1 MRANFAK
8 AAATGDEAPL
18 YFYSHLFLSH
28 PETRQL
34 FPVSMAHQRDR
45 LFAALGDVV
54 ARVDDLEALVPI
66 LQQLGRDHR
75 KFGTLAAH
83 YPAVGASLI
92 ATLEHFDDAW
102 TPELAKS
109 WSEAYDVVATVM
121 IDAAEA
127 AAEQPAWWE
136 ADVVGHERRTIDVA
150 VLQIRP
156 RARFDYAAGQ
166 SVSLETDVRPKL
178 WRYYSPAN
186 APRPGSAWGGGRRLR
201 RAPPPP
207 PGGGLPPPPPP
218 APGPGGLGGP
228 HAGAGGGGPVSS
240 ALVRRVGVGDV
251 LRLGPPVGHLVLHED
266 ADRDLLLVAGGLG
279 LAPLKALIDHVARKG
294 PARRVDLY
302 VGFRTEDPIYD
313 RADLQRPEQEH
324 PWLTVTFAV
333 PEEKIS
339 GLGHGDIGDVV
350 MRHGPWNSRQVCV
363 AGPAVMVEDTVA
375 RLVQSGVPTQ
385 RISSEV
391 FAPSR
396 PGPSVDGEVTE

>member
-1 MRANFAK
+1 MDIPAMRANFAK

-28 PETRQL
+28 PETRAL

-83 YPAVGASLI
+83 YPAVGASLL
-92 ATLEHFDDAW
+92 ATLEHFDDEW

-121 IDAAEA
+121 IEAAEA
-127 AAEQPAWWE
+127 AAELPAWWE
-136 ADVVGHERRTIDVA
+136 ADVVGYERRTIDVA
-150 VLQIRP
+150 VLQVRP
-156 RARFDYAAGQ
+156 RARYDYVAGQ
-166 SVSLETDVRPKL
+166 SVSLETDLRPKL

-186 APRPGSAWGGGRRLR
+186 APRPD
-201 RAPPPP
+201 
-207 PGGGLPPPPPP
+207 GLMEIHVK
-218 APGPGGLGGP
+218 ARD
-228 HAGAGGGGPVSS
+228 GGPVSS

-251 LRLGPPVGHLVLHED
+251 LRLGPPVGHLVLHD
-266 ADRDLLLVAGGLG
+266 DSDRDLLLVAGGLG
-279 LAPLKALIDHVARKG
+279 LAPLKALVDHVARKG

-302 VGFRTEDPIYD
+302 VGFRTEDQIYD
-313 RADLQRPEQEH
+313 RAALERLVQEH

-333 PEEKIS
+333 SEDKIS
-339 GLGHGDIGDVV
+339 GLEHGDVGDVV
-350 MRHGPWNSRQVCV
+350 MRHGPWNSRQICV

-375 RLVQSGVPTQ
+375 RLVQSGVPSQ

>member
-1 MRANFAK
+1 VDIPAMRANFAK

-83 YPAVGASLI
+83 YPAVGGSLL

-102 TPELAKS
+102 SPELAKD
-109 WSEAYDVVATVM
+109 WTEAYTLVAEVM
-121 IDAAEA
+121 IEAADAAQ
-127 AAEQPAWWE
+127 EQPAWWE

-150 VLQIRP
+150 VLQVRP
-156 RARFDYAAGQ
+156 RTRYDYTPGQ
-166 SVSLETDVRPKL
+166 SVSLETDLRPKL

-186 APRPGSAWGGGRRLR
+186 APRPD
-201 RAPPPP
+201 
-207 PGGGLPPPPPP
+207 GLLEIHVK
-218 APGPGGLGGP
+218 ARD
-228 HAGAGGGGPVSS
+228 GGPVSS

-251 LRLGPPVGHLVLHED
+251 LRLGPPLGHLALD
-266 ADRDLLLVAGGLG
+266 AGSDRDLLLVAGGMG
-279 LAPLKALIDHVARKG
+279 LAPLKALIDQVARTG
-294 PARRVDLY
+294 PPRRVDLF
-302 VGFRTEDPIYD
+302 VGFRTEDQIYD
-313 RADLQRPEQEH
+313 RADLQRLEQDN
-324 PWLTVTFAV
+324 PWLTVTYAV
-333 PEEKIS
+333 SDDKSSALEQ
-339 GLGHGDIGDVV
+339 GDVGDVV
-350 MRHGPWNSRQVCV
+350 LRHGPWLSREVCV
-363 AGPAVMVEDTVA
+363 AGPAVMVEDTVS
-375 RLVQSGVPTQ
+375 RLVQHGVPPQ
-385 RISSEV
+385 RMSSEV

>member
-1 MRANFAK
+1 VDIPAMRANFAK

-28 PETRQL
+28 PETRAL

-75 KFGTLAAH
+75 KFGTVAAH
-83 YPAVGASLI
+83 YPAVGGSLL
-92 ATLEHFDDAW
+92 ATLEHFDDEW
-102 TPELAKS
+102 TPELAKD
-109 WSEAYDVVATVM
+109 WTEAYTLVAEVM
-121 IDAAEA
+121 VEAADA
-127 AAEQPAWWE
+127 AAEQPPWWE
-136 ADVVGHERRTIDVA
+136 ADVVAHERRTIDVA
-150 VLQIRP
+150 VLQVRP
-156 RARFDYAAGQ
+156 RARYDYQAGQ
-166 SVSLETDVRPKL
+166 SVSLETDLRPKL

-186 APRPGSAWGGGRRLR
+186 APRPD
-201 RAPPPP
+201 
-207 PGGGLPPPPPP
+207 GLMEI
-218 APGPGGLGGP
+218 
-228 HAGAGGGGPVSS
+228 HVKSRDGGPVSS
-240 ALVRRVGVGDV
+240 ALVRRVGAGDV

-266 ADRDLLLVAGGLG
+266 SDRDLLLVAGGLG

-302 VGFRTEDPIYD
+302 AGFRTEDSIYD
-313 RADLQRPEQEH
+313 RADLRRLEQEH
-324 PWLTVTFAV
+324 PWLTVTLAV
-333 PEEKIS
+333 SDDKIS
-339 GLGHGDIGDVV
+339 GLEHGEIGDVV

>member
-1 MRANFAK
+1 MDIPAMRANVAK

-28 PETRQL
+28 PEARAL

-75 KFGTLAAH
+75 KFGTVAAH
-83 YPAVGASLI
+83 YPAVGASLL
-92 ATLEHFDDAW
+92 ATLEHFDDEW

-121 IDAAEA
+121 IEAAEA
-127 AAEQPAWWE
+127 AAEEPPWWE

-150 VLQIRP
+150 VLQVRP

-166 SVSLETDVRPKL
+166 SVSLETDLRPKL

-186 APRPGSAWGGGRRLR
+186 APRPD
-201 RAPPPP
+201 
-207 PGGGLPPPPPP
+207 GLMEIHVK
-218 APGPGGLGGP
+218 ARD
-228 HAGAGGGGPVSS
+228 GGPVSS
-240 ALVRRVGVGDV
+240 ALVRRVGIGDV
-251 LRLGPPVGHLVLHED
+251 LRLGPPVGHLVLHD
-266 ADRDLLLVAGGLG
+266 DSDRDLLLVAGGLG

-294 PARRVDLY
+294 PPRRVDLFA
-302 VGFRTEDPIYD
+302 GFRSEDQIYD
-313 RADLQRPEQEH
+313 RADLQRLEQEH
-324 PWLTVTFAV
+324 PWLTVTLAV
-333 PEEKIS
+333 SEDKIS
-339 GLGHGDIGDVV
+339 GLEHGDIGDVL
-350 MRHGPWNSRQVCV
+350 MRHGPWNSREICV
-363 AGPAVMVEDTVA
+363 AGPAVMVEDTVS
-375 RLVQSGVPTQ
+375 RLIGSGVPTQ

>member
-1 MRANFAK
+1 VDIPAMRANFAK

-28 PETRQL
+28 PETRAL

-83 YPAVGASLI
+83 YPAVGASLL
-92 ATLEHFDDAW
+92 ATLEHFDDEW

-121 IDAAEA
+121 IEAAEA
-127 AAEQPAWWE
+127 AAELPAWWE

-150 VLQIRP
+150 VLQVRP
-156 RARFDYAAGQ
+156 RAHYDYVAGQ
-166 SVSLETDVRPKL
+166 SVSLETDLRPKL

-186 APRPGSAWGGGRRLR
+186 APRPD
-201 RAPPPP
+201 
-207 PGGGLPPPPPP
+207 GLMEIHVK
-218 APGPGGLGGP
+218 ARD
-228 HAGAGGGGPVSS
+228 GGPVSS

-251 LRLGPPVGHLVLHED
+251 LRLGPPVGHLVLHD
-266 ADRDLLLVAGGLG
+266 DSDRDLLLVAGGLG
-279 LAPLKALIDHVARKG
+279 LAPLKALVDHVARKG

-302 VGFRTEDPIYD
+302 VGFRTEDQIYD
-313 RADLQRPEQEH
+313 RAALERLVQEH

-333 PEEKIS
+333 SEDKIS
-339 GLGHGDIGDVV
+339 GLEHGDVGDVV
-350 MRHGPWNSRQVCV
+350 MRHGPWNSRQICV

-375 RLVQSGVPTQ
+375 RLVQSGVPSQ